1 MFHLAQKVFQTNS
14 FLSTRHGVLVSYK
27 KSDAD
32 TSESILFLAKTS
44 KFTYHGDEINSDIF
58 DVLLLD
64 DIAKRSKFFSPGY
77 LSSGGKPCEFD
88 TMTEEQLRSF
98 GMKKSSCGFAGT
110 IRCYIERNR
119 GGNRCLCFDST
130 ASDNPDS
137 DVFHLYREDSKEYIM
152 SAVAMPGSSNVAFFK
167 NPNITAS
174 TVTAHIYDEDYLGVM
189 KGNGLGTEFIL
200 YDNGL
205 NPALIPECVFEENQ
219 RNQVLRIT
227 YKSNIAGRQPNSMQ
241 VFAPATVE
249 TEIERM
255 SDREKRIKSFTN
267 RC

>member
-88 TMTEEQLRSF
+88 TMTE
-98 GMKKSSCGFAGT
+98 
-110 IRCYIERNR
+110 
-119 GGNRCLCFDST
+119 
-130 ASDNPDS
+130 
-137 DVFHLYREDSKEYIM
+137 
-152 SAVAMPGSSNVAFFK
+152 
-167 NPNITAS
+167 
-174 TVTAHIYDEDYLGVM
+174 
-189 KGNGLGTEFIL
+189 
-200 YDNGL
+200 
-205 NPALIPECVFEENQ
+205 
-219 RNQVLRIT
+219 
-227 YKSNIAGRQPNSMQ
+227 
-241 VFAPATVE
+241 
-249 TEIERM
+249 
-255 SDREKRIKSFTN
+255 
-267 RC
+267 